1 MDGTLSR
8 VSKVSLTTE
17 LPLPVETVAGL
28 ARKPEL
34 MLFVLSPVV
43 RFRTLRTPD
52 VLEAG
57 AEASGRIWWFGIIP
71 SWTHRLTIVKADPFE
86 IYTNERSGPARM
98 WNHRLIFEPIDE
110 HRCRYTDEIETE
122 SGWRGA
128 PVRLF
133 VRLMFAHRHRRWQT
147 LAGILS

>member
-1 MDGTLSR
+1 MSS
-8 VSKVSLTTE
+8 VSKVTLSTE
-17 LPLPVETVAGL
+17 LPLPAETVAGL
-28 ARKPEL
+28 CRKPET

-43 RFRTLRTPD
+43 RFRELHVPD
-52 VLEAG
+52 LLEVG

-71 SWTHRLTIVKADPFE
+71 SWTHRLTVVKADPLE
-86 IYTNERSGPARM
+86 IYTNERSGPARV
-98 WNHRLIFEPIDE
+98 WNHRLTFEPIDANS
-110 HRCRYTDEIETE
+110 CRYTDEIETE

-128 PVRLF
+128 PTRLF